1 MNLLDLNT
9 HEAFKMLTIIE
20 DENRP
25 VSGLECC
32 DLLSWVMANGKE
44 NEAWI
49 TVQIHSNIV
58 AVATLLDFSCVIIP
72 ESIEVDEEVVEKAKE
87 EGLTIFS
94 TALDAYGI
102 FKVFYEHDKA

>member
-1 MNLLDLNT
+1 MKVKALLEHQD
-9 HEAFKMLTIIE
+9 FKLISKSDDMDREIAGI
-20 DENRP
+20 
-25 VSGLECC
+25 ECC

-58 AVATLLDFSCVIIP
+58 AVSTLLDFSCIIVP
-72 ESIEVDEEVVEKAKE
+72 ENIEVGEDVLEKASE
-87 EGLTIFS
+87 ENVPVFS

-102 FKVFYEHDKA
+102 FKVFHENGV